1 VDWGDDELLLDL
13 LDAEMID
20 VPTGNK
26 MARNSNMGSCRFLL
40 VGNVRN
46 LR

>member
-1 VDWGDDELLLDL
+1 MGWGKEELPLDL

-20 VPTGNK
+20 VPIGNK
-26 MARNSNMGSCRFLL
+26 MDGNNNMGSCRFLL
-40 VGNVRN
+40 VDNVRN